1 MRMMVGNKL
10 KEGIDALAD
19 GIAAA
24 FNAV

>member
-1 MRMMVGNKL
+1 MVGNKL